1 MLFQVDVWV
10 IRMNLQLN
18 SLDRLLRLHLR
29 IQQIEYSY
37 ILPAITQVAHYCGDS
52 KLICVCDTIATQ
64 TGQQILQIVRSSFF
78 QSQHISETNSLLSV
92 LYSSVFDVFTKYQ
105 NRKVTDF
112 LNQTLLLYH
121 ILNMKEEQA
130 HCLRSNVMI
139 KRLFQDLDV
148 LTCSNTSTNIFA
160 LNTMCDGKRHQ
171 IREHIKRHA
180 LQSQVIT
187 PNQTRILLFHVL
199 ISYKLCK
206 TNFLYPSMTRFTY
219 YWGHKDVSYRLL
231 QQKEE
236 ELNTILL
243 LKQLV

>member
-18 SLDRLLRLHLR
+18 SLDRLLRLYLR

-52 KLICVCDTIATQ
+52 KLICLCNTIATQ
-64 TGQQILQIVRSSFF
+64 TRQQILQMVRSSFF

-105 NRKVTDF
+105 NRKVTHF
-112 LNQTLLLYH
+112 LNQTLLLSH

-130 HCLRSNVMI
+130 HCFRFNVII
-139 KRLFQDLDV
+139 KTLLQDLDV
-148 LTCSNTSTNIFA
+148 LTCSNTNTNILA
-160 LNTMCDGKRHQ
+160 LNTMCDDKRHQ
-171 IREHIKRHA
+171 IREHIKRHV

-187 PNQTRILLFHVL
+187 PNQTRILLSHFL

-219 YWGHKDVSYRLL
+219 YWGHNDVSYRLL
-231 QQKEE
+231 QQKEA

-243 LKQLV
+243 LKQLL